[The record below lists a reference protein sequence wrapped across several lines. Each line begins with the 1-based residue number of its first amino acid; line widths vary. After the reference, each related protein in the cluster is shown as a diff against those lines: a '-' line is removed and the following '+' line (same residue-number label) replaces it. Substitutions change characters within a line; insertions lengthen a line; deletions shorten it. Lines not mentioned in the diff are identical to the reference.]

1 MAHSLPS
8 GYRRGART
16 RRRPGAFALLPKR
29 SQKNLRGN
37 LAFTP
42 FCSMGEGR
50 SATTQIGRQLT
61 VMTPPLAL
69 FHSWPLWDQA
79 HHFDLGCTLDGVAA
93 DVAAPVEQRNLRHSA
108 CRALGVRPR
117 GQFPHLVRRGLRHFR
132 TAARRCGHQGPG
144 GRALLR
150 AIASGDGAAAGTR
163 DQASARV
170 HDRRRPAVRLRQ
182 GPAHAAHWRSDLH
195 GRPGGPPPRA
205 EAQPL
210 ELPTQSL
217 DPVAGDASLCRSA
230 G

>member
-93 DVAAPVEQRNLRHSA
+93 DVAAPLGQRIPAFGLPGFGSA
-108 CRALGVRPR
+108 TSRTIPSPGPERFTTFSDCRAELRSPGARPPRFIASNREWRWSGCGHTRSSIGEGSRSTSTCVRP
-117 GQFPHLVRRGLRHFR
+117 
-132 TAARRCGHQGPG
+132 
-144 GRALLR
+144 
-150 AIASGDGAAAGTR
+150 
-163 DQASARV
+163 
-170 HDRRRPAVRLRQ
+170 PA
-182 GPAHAAHWRSDLH
+182 
-195 GRPGGPPPRA
+195 RPGACG
-205 EAQPL
+205 
-210 ELPTQSL
+210 
-217 DPVAGDASLCRSA
+217 
-230 G
+230 

>member
-50 SATTQIGRQLT
+50 SATTEIGRQLT

-93 DVAAPVEQRNLRHSA
+93 DVAAPLGQRIPGIRLAGLWECDLADNSLTWSGEVYDIFG
-108 CRALGVRPR
+108 LPR
-117 GQFPHLVRRGLRHFR
+117 G
-132 TAARRCGHQGPG
+132 AAV
-144 GRALLR
+144 
-150 AIASGDGAAAGTR
+150 TR
-163 DQASARV
+163 DQAAALYCEQSRV
-170 HDRRRPAVRLRQ
+170 AMERLRAHAIKHRRGFTIDVDLRPASGKARRMRLIGAPICTGDQVVRL
-182 GPAHAAHWRSDLH
+182 H
-195 GRPGGPPPRA
+195 G
-205 EAQPL
+205 L
-210 ELPTQSL
+210 KLSL
-217 DPVAGDASLCRSA
+217 
-230 G
+230 